1 MGCLA
6 AVNDDILQNIL
17 SRLPALS
24 FAWAACV
31 SKSWNKVCD
40 RVLSRP
46 KLVSALSLNPSLPDA
61 VKEVL
66 EKVLSS
72 PIRPQFAI
80 ASIGLQFSLEEAHQL
95 ITEKLGSRTPVIT
108 NATFGIIGRDALT
121 NTMKEVRW
129 NFDPEEDNSNSQ
141 GSDAASN
148 FNRGIV
154 LIVGFLPGLKVDT
167 IPLLRP
173 KREPRFTMIDK
184 FMMDIRD
191 YTASVSG
198 CIAPA
203 GIILFGDQHTDMTP
217 VLAEIDCAMPEET
230 VIVGDASSRF
240 LFRSGGNSQSSITDL
255 YYFDAVA
262 LVFAGDKD
270 KPHGIGETR
279 FHVTLSTGV
288 MPFGPELRAV
298 SVTSK
303 GSECSWLTACM
314 NGYDEILDSQRLLDD
329 ISDEMDD
336 ESTDLY
342 IGVIQKRP
350 SSIEPEKLELRT
362 YLAFYEVLGGD
373 EEYLVVDGVGIRP
386 GDTFLF
392 YHSDSDTASSS
403 CLNAFENLKV
413 LKAASSS
420 KTRYSIRDVAAAG
433 GGGDGNGEVFGC
445 LMFSCHYR
453 GESYFDSFPFYSN
466 FPGAPLAGVVC
477 NKEIGRDSTG
487 SSTSMWQQAKGE
499 SPARCS
505 LHVCTTVY
513 LVLSFVPPSPDH

>member
-240 LFRSGGNSQSSITDL
+240 LFRSG
-255 YYFDAVA
+255 
-262 LVFAGDKD
+262 
-270 KPHGIGETR
+270 GIGETR